1 MSFIFQ
7 TVIGVSASLIVN
19 TIYNYCKSEYF
30 GTNPPMTA
38 KINREMM
45 TPSGTSYSVNGNY
58 QSNLSPRFINTN
70 VGANIRYHLP
80 PPGVL
85 PDSNGVNRRV
95 PVETRP
101 TIIDPPPSASSAPSL
116 ATGRRLMNER
126 HITMDAPSTS
136 VNNMR
141 QIQREYINVT
151 DLLPVTDRAV
161 HDETMQRQGPGGKM
175 GPMGSMVE
183 DEQPIIYDRF
193 MFANSKSNLRGQ
205 SDPFRGDLPIVPV
218 LPQSSPDSGVWFRP
232 SVTPHIDLGRGYL
245 SVAGGFDNDSNNKL
259 RQLMIASSGGTLETF
274 GGDNIRLQRNLVNN
288 SSGDLMVTA
297 FV

>member
-1 MSFIFQ
+1 MILGAS
-7 TVIGVSASLIVN
+7 TSLIVN
-19 TIYNYCKSEYF
+19 AIYNYCKSEYF
-30 GTNPPMTA
+30 GTNPPMTT
-38 KINREMM
+38 KINREIQM
-45 TPSGTSYSVNGNY
+45 SNGTSYSVNGNY

-85 PDSNGVNRRV
+85 PDSNRTARRV
-95 PVETRP
+95 PTETRP
-101 TIIDPPPSASSAPSL
+101 TIIDPPSSSSSA

-126 HITMDAPSTS
+126 HITMDTPSAS
-136 VNNMR
+136 VDNMR

-151 DLLPVTDRAV
+151 DLLPVTDQAV
-161 HDETMQRQGPGGKM
+161 HNETMQKQP
-175 GPMGSMVE
+175 MVE

-218 LPQSSPDSGVWFRP
+218 LPQSAPDSGVWFRP

-259 RQLMIASSGGTLETF
+259 KELMIASSGGTLETF
-274 GGDNIRLQRNLVNN
+274 GGDNIRLQRNIVNN
-288 SSGDLMVTA
+288 SSGDLMVTS